1 MSDVCDLIA
10 EPQLCPE
17 CAHRLT
23 KCDTFKNKALRAH
36 SALIQL
42 LLKDKIITLQGLKS
56 VDREGNL
63 LTSAIIKDIF
73 KPDHYDLYVMHNEE
87 DNNTTKKENIVR
99 NSQEKSNSKRKK
111 IDETKYNRKK
121 SRIGKEKVHLSK
133 TGDINNDF
141 QVTNNVINIDHK
153 LHNRNIA
160 SQVIIYEDKMHGD
173 VNITNPDKSNNDKIV
188 NDKRDVLII
197 CDSDDDVEFVD
208 NNDTVH
214 DMKCHDIDDDSKRNM
229 SDDIDSNINDDSKR
243 DMIDDIDHDIDDDV
257 RRDVIDDDDDVSKC
271 NMSDDIDHDID
282 EDVGRDMIDDI
293 DHDIDDDIRCDVI
306 DDNYDVSK
314 CNISDDI
321 DRDIDDDVRRDV
333 IDDDDD
339 VSKCNMSDDIDED
352 VGRDMIDDIDHD
364 IDDDIGGDMIEDT
377 NHNIDNVS
385 ECNMTDD
392 IDHDIDDDIEH
403 GHDIDDDIAHDI
415 DSDNIDIDV
424 DPDIDELLNK
434 NPSSDRLLNKLKIG
448 KHSENQNQN
457 HGVNNGTKCKNK
469 TAKPKNYKTR
479 IVQTSNVSKEVI
491 ECNIGTN
498 NQNEDNCTNI
508 NNTISNSNDLSGAF
522 IEIEEVKEIVK
533 NKNESNLIKDEKSS
547 NKRTLDSAPKISKRR
562 SKRDKKT

>member
-293 DHDIDDDIRCDVI
+293 DHDIDD
-306 DDNYDVSK
+306 
-314 CNISDDI
+314 
-321 DRDIDDDVRRDV
+321 
-333 IDDDDD
+333 
-339 VSKCNMSDDIDED
+339 
-352 VGRDMIDDIDHD
+352 
-364 IDDDIGGDMIEDT
+364 
-377 NHNIDNVS
+377 VS